1 MTHLNSAAWY
11 LHFTDQLTFVA
22 HLCVF
27 VCLSAMYQS
36 VSQSASVQGSIG
48 NMVWNSLSVNKWN
61 GLLMKHRNS
70 AEWIYSRS
78 FIFSTVKVG
87 GIKLSIY
94 AT

>member
-48 NMVWNSLSVNKWN
+48 NMVWNSLSVN
-61 GLLMKHRNS
+61 NS